1 MRVVQFFW
9 GSALQDRAGRPGG
22 RPLRKRYKGC
32 GALSAGGQRR
42 PPLRRVARSAARR
55 GVGDAAP
62 YGSVIDG
69 AVGRGDVGIG
79 PYRGLHEVR

>member
-1 MRVVQFFW
+1 MNCTMRIIRLRELYYACSTIFFREVRCKT
-9 GSALQDRAGRPGG
+9 G
-22 RPLRKRYKGC
+22 
-32 GALSAGGQRR
+32 
-42 PPLRRVARSAARR
+42 R

-79 PYRGLHEVR
+79 PYRIVSWGA